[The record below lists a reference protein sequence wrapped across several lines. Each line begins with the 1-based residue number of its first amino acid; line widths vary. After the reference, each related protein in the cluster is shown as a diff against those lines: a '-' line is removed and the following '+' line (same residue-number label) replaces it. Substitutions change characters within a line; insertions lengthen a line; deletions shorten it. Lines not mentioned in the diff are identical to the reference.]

1 MNWNI
6 VFFEIALVA
15 LLLPVGISLFVV
27 LTGIRDLL
35 KAIGKSLEK
44 VNEMLSEAVVRDREL
59 QHRFDIFEER
69 QSKRTS
75 ESQR

>member
-35 KAIGKSLEK
+35 KAISKSLEK

-59 QHRFDIFEER
+59 HHKFEMFEER
-69 QSKRTS
+69 YGKRGG
-75 ESQR
+75 